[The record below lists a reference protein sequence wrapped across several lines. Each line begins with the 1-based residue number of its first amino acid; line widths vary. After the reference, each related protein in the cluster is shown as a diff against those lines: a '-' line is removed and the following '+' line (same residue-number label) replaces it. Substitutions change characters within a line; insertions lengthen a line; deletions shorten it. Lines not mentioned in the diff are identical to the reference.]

1 VALTVEFVFEFGP
14 GVMGVG
20 VASGEFGKLSA
31 GEEDRGEL
39 VLSAAATRNVDL
51 LVGVAGDKALS
62 SPISA
67 LLSPFSI
74 CLSSPPPLATTGLA
88 PSAKSAL
95 LPLLVLPCG
104 GGFTANS
111 CAPGIG
117 GGRNEEDG
125 DGNGDE
131 LGGVSI
137 WRERRGWFDD
147 WEDWEAGCDVGS
159 VGDKNVT
166 VS

>member
-1 VALTVEFVFEFGP
+1 VALAVELVFELGA
-14 GVMGVG
+14 GVMGVE
-20 VASGEFGKLSA
+20 VAKGGFGKASA
-31 GEEDRGEL
+31 GGEDSGEL
-39 VLSAAATRNVDL
+39 VLSAAATRKVDL

-62 SPISA
+62 SPRSV
-67 LLSPFSI
+67 LLDPFSF
-74 CLSSPPPLATTGLA
+74 CLSSPPPLAIIELA

-95 LPLLVLPCG
+95 LPLLVLLCG

-137 WRERRGWFDD
+137 
-147 WEDWEAGCDVGS
+147 
-159 VGDKNVT
+159 
-166 VS
+166 